1 MGEEHPHD
9 RVDWGFLSRFSW
21 SKCPHSVWSTW
32 SVSRNHLIPGQ
43 IRWIGVLP
51 SDYNLLV
58 EEEDQFAPLTEEDRR
73 KIHSLQKRESVLRSP
88 NLLRELELME
98 AADKKAEIQG

>member
-1 MGEEHPHD
+1 M
-9 RVDWGFLSRFSW
+9 
-21 SKCPHSVWSTW
+21 
-32 SVSRNHLIPGQ
+32 
-43 IRWIGVLP
+43 LP